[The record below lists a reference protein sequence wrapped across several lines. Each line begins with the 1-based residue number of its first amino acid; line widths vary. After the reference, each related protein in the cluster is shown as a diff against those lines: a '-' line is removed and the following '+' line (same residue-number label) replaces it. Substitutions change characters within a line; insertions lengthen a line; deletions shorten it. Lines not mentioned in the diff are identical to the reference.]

1 MIKEQIKMSTQELP
15 GVPAGG
21 IRTVG
26 QIRGTNSLILHA
38 GQNGMA
44 VAVELVSSHTPGAP
58 VVDDRNEFI
67 GFISEFDVLRA
78 LEAGKD
84 LSELTAEQIMAHDRI
99 AVTAET
105 TIEEAVKIMEEK
117 RLLNLPVRENGRVA
131 YSVTRHDLLRAWIG
145 LGTTGED

>member
-1 MIKEQIKMSTQELP
+1 MLKEETMTKSELP

-21 IRTVG
+21 LRTVG
-26 QIRGTNSLILHA
+26 QIRGTNDLIFHA

-44 VAVELVSSHTPGAP
+44 VALELLSTHTPGAP
-58 VVDDRNEFI
+58 VVDDHNEFI
-67 GFISEFDVLRA
+67 GFISEVDVLRA

-84 LSELTAEQIMAHDRI
+84 LSKLNAEDLMAHDRI

-117 RLLNLPVRENGRVA
+117 RLLNLPVKQNGRVA
-131 YSVTRHDLLRAWIG
+131 YSVTRHDLLRAWVG
-145 LGTTGED
+145 LGTSGED